1 VIGAKTNF
9 GAMPA
14 AAADASVRRRCAVKR
29 VEKSTAD
36 LIRFVRGPDGRIV
49 PDLARRLPSRGVWV
63 TATRQAVAAAV
74 KGKVF
79 AHSLRCQVEVPLDL
93 ADLVERLLARRL
105 AEAFS
110 LANKA
115 GIVVTGFTKVAAALP
130 TGTAYL
136 LVHASDAAGDGIR
149 KLDARHR
156 ARIGPR
162 APRAICELTGAE
174 LSLALG
180 RPNVVHAAL
189 AESGAAHRAM
199 TEAERLRRFRA
210 SEGGG

>member
-9 GAMPA
+9 GALAA
-14 AAADASVRRRCAVKR
+14 AAADNVLRHCAVER
-29 VEKSTAD
+29 LEKSTAD

-74 KGKVF
+74 KREVF
-79 AHSLRCQVEVPLDL
+79 ARSLHCQVEVPLDL
-93 ADLVERLLARRL
+93 PDMVERLMLRRL
-105 AEAFS
+105 AEALS

-115 GIVVTGFTKVAAALP
+115 GIVVTGFAKVDTAITTGAA
-130 TGTAYL
+130 YI
-136 LVHASDAAGDGIR
+136 LVHAADAAADGVR

-162 APRAICELTGAE
+162 PLRVICELTGAE

-189 AESGAAHRAM
+189 AESGAAQRAIS
-199 TEAERLRRFRA
+199 EAERLRRFRA